1 MNHSLQRPSSDIVT
15 PVLEGF
21 LLKKGAK
28 GINLGWKRRWFSL
41 KNERLYYFTS
51 ADANVGTERGFI
63 DLQGEY
69 TIEHNKDVDHAHFRI
84 KTPLRVWQ
92 LLAEDEEEC
101 RFWVEGLISF
111 KRRQQRIRKLAFYNS
126 ASFRKLEKDTK
137 YSEEHIVE
145 LEKLLEEAE
154 EEVFLKQNT
163 IDEIQNDLQNSIR
176 LLKLKGDQL
185 EKLDEKC
192 KEREKIIMELQE
204 ENKKLL
210 EKSKSSNI
218 EKKGE
223 LECDET
229 LDEDIKKKNKH
240 QKSKIKKSSKS
251 IHHAAAGSDSQGK
264 TDREVQLEGLVE
276 QMNLMLVK
284 TEQRTVKY
292 KNDSQ
297 LLQIL
302 VAGMANYLSVP
313 QAKSEQLELPNH
325 LVQSFPPGTPGDG
338 KLTIQQWLSWLN
350 EHNLVKNS

>member
-1 MNHSLQRPSSDIVT
+1 MIYN
-15 PVLEGF
+15 
-21 LLKKGAK
+21 KKA
-28 GINLGWKRRWFSL
+28 NCQ
-41 KNERLYYFTS
+41 KN
-51 ADANVGTERGFI
+51 
-63 DLQGEY
+63 
-69 TIEHNKDVDHAHFRI
+69 
-84 KTPLRVWQ
+84 
-92 LLAEDEEEC
+92 
-101 RFWVEGLISF
+101 
-111 KRRQQRIRKLAFYNS
+111 
-126 ASFRKLEKDTK
+126 
-137 YSEEHIVE
+137 
-145 LEKLLEEAE
+145 
-154 EEVFLKQNT
+154 VFLQKICT
-163 IDEIQNDLQNSIR
+163 SFPIFTEIGPISGSKFCKSIR

-185 EKLDEKC
+185 EKLNEKC
-192 KEREKIIMELQE
+192 KEREKIMELQE

-229 LDEDIKKKNKH
+229 LEEDVKKKNKH

-313 QAKSEQLELPNH
+313 QAKSERLELPRH

-338 KLTIQQWLSWLN
+338 KLTSSSGYLG
-350 EHNLVKNS
+350 